1 MRIDKFEIKGFGKF
15 NNRTFAL
22 DRGIN
27 MIYGPNEA
35 GKTTLQWFIRSMLY
49 GLKNGRQSGGGF
61 TQGLKRF
68 EPWMGGQYGGAMS
81 YTLDNGSKYRVER
94 DFLSGSVSIFDGSYN
109 DITGTFSIDRDK
121 QPMFAQKHLG
131 MDESTFERTVL
142 IRQRGIR
149 LDENDSA
156 ALAACLANVSTTGL
170 EDVSLAKAE
179 KALNDALK
187 NNIGTERTRSQPLD
201 KLEARLKQLESEY
214 AGAKELLE
222 QKSSTRD
229 ELQKVRTLK
238 VNMNAKKDYLKK
250 LRDLVELRKE
260 LDINLKRES
269 ELKRTAREIK
279 ERRMLFSPCG
289 TTDDGQCK
297 NARENNRRSY
307 KPSVLCFSAML
318 IFLALFVYM
327 TLTDISVNLWPIAA
341 ACCLGAVLA
350 CVAGILALRKGNR
363 AGTCK
368 NTKQEQTTIGIIAS
382 SGSIDNE
389 YGQAANEAAVID
401 ELKSIK
407 DKLNKLSKYLEDGI
421 NDAVALAESL
431 EDTEHNIET
440 LSQSLKGGIFN
451 AAGLITCFD
460 EKDRNNSSAGSG
472 CKEYFKL
479 DDLEANFYDLS
490 IEELE
495 RAWQYES
502 ENVNNRLNN
511 AALMEKY
518 LEGVLTN
525 RDDDG
530 DRLQRLEE
538 ETIAVKEKIS
548 YLKYKGSALRLAK
561 EVLLEAGLVIRNTYA
576 PDLDSR
582 LCAIVSGLTDGR
594 YNDLRG
600 NDRLSMRVAVPE
612 NGDIKAVGSLS
623 GATEDQMYLA
633 LRLAMADML
642 TDGRESLPL
651 IMDEAFSQF
660 DDKRTRSTIEYL
672 HNEYRDRQ
680 ILIFTCKSREVDIAR
695 DICGESINYMEL

>member
-1 MRIDKFEIKGFGKF
+1 MHIDKLEIKGFGKF
-15 NNRTFAL
+15 SNRTFVF

-35 GKTTLQWFIRSMLY
+35 GKTTLQWFIRAMLY
-49 GLKNGRQSGGGF
+49 GLKNSRQSSGGSIH
-61 TQGLKRF
+61 GLKRF
-68 EPWMGGQYGGAMS
+68 DPWMGGQYGGAMS

-94 DFLSGSVSIFDGSYN
+94 DFSSGSLSIFDGSYN
-109 DITGTFSIDRDK
+109 DITSTFIIGRDK
-121 QPMFAQKHLG
+121 LPMFAQKHLG
-131 MDESTFERTVL
+131 MDERTFERTVL
-142 IRQRGIR
+142 IRQMGIR

-156 ALAACLANVSTTGL
+156 ALAACFANVSTTGV
-170 EDVSLAKAE
+170 EDISLAKAE
-179 KALNDALK
+179 KALTDALK

-214 AGAKELLE
+214 VGAKELRE
-222 QKSSTRD
+222 QKSSTQD

-238 VNMNAKKDYLKK
+238 ANISVKKDYLEK
-250 LRDLVELRKE
+250 LRHLVDLRKE

-269 ELKRTAREIK
+269 ELKRTIREIREK
-279 ERRMLFSPCG
+279 RMLFSSFD
-289 TTDDGQCK
+289 TTDDGRCK

-318 IFLALFVYM
+318 IFLALFAYM
-327 TLTDISVNLWPIAA
+327 ILTDISANLWPIAA

-350 CVAGILALRKGNR
+350 CAAGILALRKSNR

-368 NTKQEQTTIGIIAS
+368 NTKQDQTSIGINAS
-382 SGSIDNE
+382 SDSINNE
-389 YGQAANEAAVID
+389 DGHAADEAAVSD

-407 DKLNKLSKYLEDGI
+407 DKLNKLSMDLENGI
-421 NDAVALAESL
+421 NNAAALAKRI
-431 EDTEHNIET
+431 EDAEHNIET
-440 LSQSLKGGIFN
+440 LSEGLKDGICS

-460 EKDRNNSSAGSG
+460 EKADNNSAVKSG
-472 CKEYFKL
+472 RKEYFKAES
-479 DDLEANFYDLS
+479 LEADFYDLS
-490 IEELE
+490 MDDLE
-495 RAWQYES
+495 GAWQDAL
-502 ENVNNRLNN
+502 ENVNKNLNN
-511 AALMEKY
+511 ASLMEKY
-518 LEGVLTN
+518 LEGVLN
-525 RDDDG
+525 NSDDG
-530 DRLQRLEE
+530 DLLQRLEE

-561 EVLLEAGLVIRNTYA
+561 EVLQEAGLEIRNTYA
-576 PDLDSR
+576 PDLDSK
-582 LCAIVSGLTDGR
+582 LCAIASGLTDGR
-594 YNDLRG
+594 YDDLRG

-612 NGDIKAVGSLS
+612 NGDIKVVGYLS

-633 LRLAMADML
+633 LRLAMADLL

-695 DICGESINYMEL
+695 DICGVSINCMEL